1 MCVPFF
7 SIVLNHLKIYV
18 ILIDVVYV
26 TRALYVLHVKNEYFT
41 LNYGNMFVV
50 FTLWEHVRYAG
61 YHPDP
66 PGGGIATA
74 LAAPGRIRAAL
85 TRVTVVRACFNVKCL

>member
-1 MCVPFF
+1 MLYM
-7 SIVLNHLKIYV
+7 SY
-18 ILIDVVYV
+18 
-26 TRALYVLHVKNEYFT
+26 ALFHMKNEYFT
-41 LNYGNMFVV
+41 LNCGNVSMLVV
-50 FTLWEHVRYAG
+50 FEVTLWEHVRYAG

-74 LAAPGRIRAAL
+74 PAAPGRIRAAL